1 MALAAESNAGA
12 DRLHLPVMPAEVRG
26 LLCEGERRLIVDAT
40 LGTGGHA
47 ETLLEASG
55 ATLLGLDRD
64 PHALAA
70 AGERLRRFGARVV
83 LRQCDFAEIDR
94 AIAEAALGAPDA
106 ILADLGMSTFRARRS
121 GARLQF
127 QK

>member
-12 DRLHLPVMPAEVRG
+12 DRLHLPVMLAEVRA
-26 LLCEGERRLIVDAT
+26 LLCEGERRLVVDAT

-47 ETLLEASG
+47 EILLEHSG

-70 AGERLRRFGARVV
+70 AAERLRRFGSRVV
-83 LRQCDFAEIDR
+83 LRQADFAEIDR
-94 AIAEAALGAPDA
+94 VIAEP
-106 ILADLGMSTFRARRS
+106 RW
-121 GARLQF
+121 ARLTRF
-127 QK
+127 SPIWG